1 MFSLLENNSIMVPL
15 APQVQTPAQN
25 CEFVQQHV
33 FGMLKTAYP
42 HLQDAQLRIIIKGFF
57 DLDQNLPAFKEHLR
71 DFLVERIFTSVDQN
85 EQPIRSDQ
93 ENKNLDDDEEYQQGN

>member
-1 MFSLLENNSIMVPL
+1 MYIVGQYPRFLRYHWKL
-15 APQVQTPAQN
+15 
-25 CEFVQQHV
+25 
-33 FGMLKTAYP
+33 LKTE
-42 HLQDAQLRIIIKGFF
+42 IIKGFF